1 MTWSVYMIRCADQSL
16 YTGVSTD
23 VARRFQEHS
32 SGSPKS
38 AKYLRG
44 RGPLKLVYHCEVG
57 TRSEAL
63 SEERRLKG
71 LSKAQKELLIV
82 RVS

>member
-1 MTWSVYMIRCADQSL
+1 MIWYVYIIRCADRSL
-16 YTGVSTD
+16 YTGITTD
-23 VARRFQEHS
+23 VARRFEEHS

-44 RGPLKLVYHCEVG
+44 RTPLELVYSCEVG

-63 SEERRLKG
+63 IEERRIKQLSRADKLK
-71 LSKAQKELLIV
+71 LLA
-82 RVS
+82 R

>member
-1 MTWSVYMIRCADQSL
+1 MIWHVYIIRCADGTL

-23 VARRFQEHS
+23 VARRFEEHS
-32 SGSPKS
+32 CGSPKS

-44 RGPLKLVYHCEVG
+44 RTPLELVYSREVG

-63 SEERRLKG
+63 IEERRIKRMTRP
-71 LSKAQKELLIV
+71 QKTRLIAGI
-82 RVS
+82 